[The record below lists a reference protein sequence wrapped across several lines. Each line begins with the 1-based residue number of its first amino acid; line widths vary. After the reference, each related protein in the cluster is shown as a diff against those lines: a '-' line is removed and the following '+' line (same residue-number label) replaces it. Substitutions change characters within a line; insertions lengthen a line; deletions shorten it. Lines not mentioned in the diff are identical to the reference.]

1 MSIEPTYFERD
12 RYDLPLPLIGLN
24 PNTITRETTLIQS
37 VSSNLA
43 STQQRLIFQALTQV
57 LTPIGVRFKFS
68 VEYQPQSS
76 VATVASEQTVMQSA
90 ESQPLK
96 CRLWIRCH
104 SQKSLDCQILAE
116 PLAKALRGIDLQ
128 GFQTAIVEFS
138 RFSVETATNSD
149 RRVADWRLKIDLTP
163 PTVRL
168 RNWARWGDVQSII
181 KLLNLALAPKEI
193 QVSGVLKDLTLQLF
207 CTLTNPRTAKSP
219 SKKVVV
225 DTIAPFLI
233 ALTPQ
238 GIQGATI
245 HGVQSGRQIDVSPAW
260 IHWLDLPGLGNPK
273 FSPTPIILAARG
285 DQAALNFIL
294 ERLINP
300 DLEQCFE
307 IGGIQISL
315 LRRQHLIHVMSESPI
330 CPIQSQVATTV
341 VKVIQQL
348 AWPGIRGVRIHG
360 RISGQSIVQ
369 WTYGVDFSQ
378 APLELPPV
386 AVEHQFVVEPS
397 LPKISWSERVSEYLV
412 STGIWKHQFRSL
424 VNNQLVYEP
433 QFRWDRSLLLLV
445 VGLGL
450 VTISDLIIRSGLATN
465 QPIVESPEKAVQL
478 SFNNYLL
485 EQKLA
490 QYQLRCTQQ
499 GVPDVLIVG
508 SSRALRGID
517 PAVFRKNANL
527 QVYNFG
533 INGATAQVVDL
544 ILRQLLK
551 SEQLP
556 KTVIWA
562 DGSRAFN
569 SGRIDRTYETI
580 ASSSGYRKLA
590 RTAGFNNSNSPLLQA
605 QAFFQNVYQD
615 VDTAIDLQLAG
626 ISPAYRHRDRLKD
639 SVRTSFPVVAQLG
652 DSKNAI
658 SSNDP
663 AASVNERDVDA
674 DGFLPLKLQFDPTT
688 YYQKYA
694 KVTGDS
700 DGDYANFQ
708 LQDHQDIALHQT
720 IDLLQNNKI
729 KLVFVNLP
737 LSDIYL
743 DKSRRQHEVTFKNY
757 MQKLMDLKQLTFVDM
772 DGLLNTRY
780 DHFSDPSHLN
790 QNGATAVSEYLTQLK
805 VIQLNTRR

>member
-1 MSIEPTYFERD
+1 
-12 RYDLPLPLIGLN
+12 
-24 PNTITRETTLIQS
+24 
-37 VSSNLA
+37 
-43 STQQRLIFQALTQV
+43 
-57 LTPIGVRFKFS
+57 
-68 VEYQPQSS
+68 
-76 VATVASEQTVMQSA
+76 
-90 ESQPLK
+90 
-96 CRLWIRCH
+96 
-104 SQKSLDCQILAE
+104 
-116 PLAKALRGIDLQ
+116 
-128 GFQTAIVEFS
+128 
-138 RFSVETATNSD
+138 
-149 RRVADWRLKIDLTP
+149 
-163 PTVRL
+163 
-168 RNWARWGDVQSII
+168 
-181 KLLNLALAPKEI
+181 
-193 QVSGVLKDLTLQLF
+193 
-207 CTLTNPRTAKSP
+207 
-219 SKKVVV
+219 
-225 DTIAPFLI
+225 
-233 ALTPQ
+233 
-238 GIQGATI
+238 
-245 HGVQSGRQIDVSPAW
+245 
-260 IHWLDLPGLGNPK
+260 
-273 FSPTPIILAARG
+273 
-285 DQAALNFIL
+285 
-294 ERLINP
+294 
-300 DLEQCFE
+300 
-307 IGGIQISL
+307 
-315 LRRQHLIHVMSESPI
+315 
-330 CPIQSQVATTV
+330 
-341 VKVIQQL
+341 
-348 AWPGIRGVRIHG
+348 VRIHG

-397 LPKISWSERVSEYLV
+397 LPKIGWSERVSEYLV

-445 VGLGL
+445 VGLGFITVGDL
-450 VTISDLIIRSGLATN
+450 VIRSGLATN

-556 KTVIWA
+556 KTVIWG

-580 ASSSGYRKLA
+580 AASSGYRKLA

-663 AASVNERDVDA
+663 AASVNERDVNS

-790 QNGATAVSEYLTQLK
+790 QTGATAVSEYLTQPK